1 MSSFISGVNLTAES
15 SQCQIDA
22 YIKSAEWDLEDFS
35 AVNNGAKYDCCQIVY
50 PYVLYTIRIRRR
62 SLYYLT
68 NIVVPCFVV
77 SCMAIL
83 GFLLAADSGE
93 KLILQITI
101 LLNIVMFS
109 LLMSEIMP
117 SNSTAIPIITIYFM
131 RVMIMSAISAWFLCM
146 KRPNYD
152 LTWRGIRSQW
162 ARHTEKPNNTNGS
175 IGSHHARI
183 PSESLLSNR
192 FELLPNNTIN
202 ENRQPLPILE

>member
-93 KLILQITI
+93 KDNHSIKYCYVQSSYVR
-101 LLNIVMFS
+101 NY
-109 LLMSEIMP
+109 
-117 SNSTAIPIITIYFM
+117 AIELYCYTYHHHIFHARYDH
-131 RVMIMSAISAWFLCM
+131 AWFLCM